1 MESAFSEKRILDVL
15 SRMAAHQQLTFGAA
29 CCERMLPNYEIFVRE
44 VGWRDAGPLRNALA
58 AAWAACDSEGPS
70 DREFGQIPTRLRGAS
85 GSGAS
90 AIVSLDLGDLPRDA
104 VQKVLDRIFRS

>member
-1 MESAFSEKRILDVL
+1 MMVIAVTQDTLWSKGIVVTLVS
-15 SRMAAHQQLTFGAA
+15 MA
-29 CCERMLPNYEIFVRE
+29 P
-44 VGWRDAGPLRNALA
+44 
-58 AAWAACDSEGPS
+58 SS